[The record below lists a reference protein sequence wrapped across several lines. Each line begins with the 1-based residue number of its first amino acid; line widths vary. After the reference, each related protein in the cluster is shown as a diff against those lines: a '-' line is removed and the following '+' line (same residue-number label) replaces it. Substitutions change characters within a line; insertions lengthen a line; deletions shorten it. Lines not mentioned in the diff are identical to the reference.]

1 MQPHP
6 GIWQEPIT
14 ISSFDAGASGHLE
27 AAALM
32 RHFQETAARHA
43 AHLKVGFDDLR
54 HENIFWALTHIQTEI
69 SRWPDMNET
78 VWIET
83 WPRGIEKLYTTRD
96 YRVKDQSGNTI
107 INATSAWIMVD
118 IERKRP
124 VRPSA
129 RLSDIPFVPEVKALG
144 NFPETVQEW
153 DEAKETATKERKV
166 VYSDL
171 DINRHVNNTR
181 YVEWIMDAMAPSNQK
196 QLKSLH
202 LRFMHEF
209 LAEETALL
217 KMNPNSEKQTF
228 QISITHRESKKTG
241 CLGFLAFYRD

>member
-6 GIWQEPIT
+6 DIRQEEIT
-14 ISSFDAGASGHLE
+14 ISSFDVGASEHLE

-43 AHLKVGFDDLR
+43 SHLKVGFDDLR
-54 HENIFWALTHIQTEI
+54 HENIFWALTHIQIEI

-78 VWIET
+78 VWFET

-96 YRVKDQSGNTI
+96 YRVKDQSGHTI

-118 IERKRP
+118 IVRKRP

-129 RLSDIPFVPEVKALG
+129 RLADIPFVPEEKALG
-144 NFPETVQEW
+144 DFPVTIQERNEETES
-153 DEAKETATKERKV
+153 AKQERKV

-171 DINRHVNNTR
+171 DINSHVNNTR
-181 YVEWIMDAMAPSNQK
+181 YVEWIMDAIAPSNK
-196 QLKSLH
+196 EHLKSLH
-202 LRFMHEF
+202 IQFLNEF

-217 KMNPNSEKQTF
+217 IMNSNPEDRSF
-228 QISITHRESKKTG
+228 QISINHHKSQKTG
-241 CLGFLAFYRD
+241 CLAFLAFSQE